1 MTGAIVSQPDN
12 EKTGAMK
19 RLTTARGYDAEGSYS
34 PDGKWIVFSSM
45 RSGYDHTLTDKEKKS
60 LEENPSNFA
69 DIYIM
74 NADGTEQKRLTN
86 VFGYDGGPF
95 FTQDG
100 KKIVW
105 RRFDEQGLIADV
117 WMMNIDGSDQKQ
129 ITTFGSMSWAPY
141 MHPSGEYIIFAS
153 NKLGFENFE
162 LFMVD
167 TAGTKEPVQVTY
179 SPGFDGLPVPSPD
192 GKTLAWTSSR
202 AGGSAGQLFLAQW
215 NHAKAM
221 EALKNAPPR
230 RPAKKS

>member
-1 MTGAIVSQPDN
+1 
-12 EKTGAMK
+12 
-19 RLTTARGYDAEGSYS
+19 
-34 PDGKWIVFSSM
+34 M
-45 RSGYDHTLTDKEKKS
+45 RSGYDHPLTDTEKKS

-74 NADGTEQKRLTN
+74 KADGTEQKRLTN

-117 WMMNIDGSDQKQ
+117 WMMNIDGSDQRQ

-153 NKLGFENFE
+153 N
-162 LFMVD
+162 
-167 TAGTKEPVQVTY
+167 

-230 RPAKKS
+230 KPAKKS